1 MKSAIYTGTLVHSRR
16 EPVRNVFRY
25 PLAFFMLDLDELPE
39 LERNLKLLSVNR
51 RNAVTLRDRDHFDGT
66 RPVKEAVVHFCAERG
81 LEVTRVL
88 MLAQLRV
95 AGYVFNPVTFFWCY
109 APDGSLAGIVAELNN
124 TFGERLPELLRGP
137 ELRYEHDKHLHVSP
151 FFGLDQSYQ
160 YAFSEPGEEVW
171 ARIHVREDGRSPL
184 TAVLHGR
191 RSELTNATLARFLIR
206 YPLMPVQVIALIHWQ
221 AVKLFVKRVPFH
233 HKPPY
238 VSGTGSVKA

>member
-1 MKSAIYTGTLVHSRR
+1 
-16 EPVRNVFRY
+16 VRNVFRY
-25 PLAFFMLDLDELPE
+25 PLAFFMLDLDELPALDRE
-39 LERNLKLLSVNR
+39 LKLLSVNR

-66 RPVKEAVVHFCAERG
+66 RPVKDAVVHFCAEQG
-81 LEVTRVL
+81 VAVERVL

-191 RSELTNATLARFLIR
+191 RTELTNASLARFLVR

-238 VSGTGSVKA
+238 VPGTGSVRV